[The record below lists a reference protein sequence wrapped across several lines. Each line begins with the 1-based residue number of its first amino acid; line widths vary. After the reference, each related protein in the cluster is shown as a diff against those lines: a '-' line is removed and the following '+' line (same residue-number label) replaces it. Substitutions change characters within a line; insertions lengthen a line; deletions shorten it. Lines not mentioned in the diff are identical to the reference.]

1 MSQPVKDKSYYINL
15 IKLHHAAGPK
25 LTRKEVDDELYLI
38 RDQCWKLADAPD
50 VDTEALEAAWTELSG
65 RVLAR
70 LQSDDVRSFVASE
83 PDDSSQGTIEC
94 GAGSAGGGTTRSGK
108 KYLQPGSESAESL
121 NTPDSNG
128 T

>member
-38 RDQCWKLADAPD
+38 RDQYWKLADAPD

-70 LQSDDVRSFVASE
+70 LQSDDARSFVASE

-108 KYLQPGSESAESL
+108 KYLQPGNESAESL

>member
-25 LTRKEVDDELYLI
+25 LNRKEVDDELYLI

-70 LQSDDVRSFVASE
+70 LQSDDARSFVASE
-83 PDDSSQGTIEC
+83 PDDPRQRTIAS
-94 GAGSAGGGTTRSGK
+94 GAGSASSLTTRSGK
-108 KYLQPGSESAESL
+108 TYPRPEADSL
-121 NTPDSNG
+121 NTPDSSAM
-128 T
+128 